1 MGQFFGF
8 KPRSSLKE
16 KRPKAALS
24 DRDRAVLDLKIARD
38 RLTKYRKRVRT
49 TVYVTTLLSSL

>member
-8 KPRSSLKE
+8 KPRSSSKE

-49 TVYVTTLLSSL
+49 TVYVTM